1 MPASLAAPTN
11 VWLTGRNRP
20 PREGA
25 HCCVAAIHASPRTCH
40 IITCII
46 TCPPGFGA
54 RTFQPGRRAQ
64 GERSEAVAHRRD
76 THPSVRGGRGRRW
89 QVAGGGQGQGRS
101 GQAVRAG
108 GGQGGA
114 GSRRRH
120 LLLEDVRRLPHLLL
134 RGATSRGG
142 ARRGGHKQG
151 RDNWGRGL
159 ARDATRGGHR
169 TAASRLAGE
178 SRFGLASIE
187 MVEIR
192 MDCHHNTRS
201 ASAQVGSQGGWWW
214 WCGGGGGGCEEVV
227 AARWW
232 RRGGGVGLPRLC
244 GWAATAPMR
253 SHSRTSPPQANE
265 GCCAQRAG
273 ARRVGERPLR
283 AGMQV

>member
-11 VWLTGRNRP
+11 DWLTGRNRP

-159 ARDATRGGHR
+159 ARDATRGGHAPLR
-169 TAASRLAGE
+169 LGWQESPGLDWRASRW
-178 SRFGLASIE
+178 SRSGWTATI
-187 MVEIR
+187 
-192 MDCHHNTRS
+192 TRGVPRHKLG
-201 ASAQVGSQGGWWW
+201 ARA
-214 WCGGGGGGCEEVV
+214 GGGGGVGVEGGG
-227 AARWW
+227 ARRWW
-232 RRGGGVGLPRLC
+232 RRGGGGEAVGLACLDCVDGQP
-244 GWAATAPMR
+244 
-253 SHSRTSPPQANE
+253 
-265 GCCAQRAG
+265 
-273 ARRVGERPLR
+273 PLR
-283 AGMQV
+283 CVLIAERVLPRRMKDAARNGRGHAV